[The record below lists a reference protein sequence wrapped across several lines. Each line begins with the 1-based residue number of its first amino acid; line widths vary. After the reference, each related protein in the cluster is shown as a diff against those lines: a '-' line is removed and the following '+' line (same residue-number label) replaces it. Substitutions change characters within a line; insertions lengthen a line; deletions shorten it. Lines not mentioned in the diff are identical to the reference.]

1 MKRFPGKLPTPQ
13 MIEEMRPYGTPEEF
27 LRSGGFS
34 IEALDRAAFGF
45 CDTDIKRKRA
55 KEIKI
60 RWKDDRENA
69 LYQMQRSGKG
79 PKGWARSVDLT
90 TPVEVSYKSLDGKE
104 PQFYIEDG
112 HHRHLAASILDTE
125 LNVELSIEISPGHVL
140 YPDMSYDDFHREMY
154 RRMEKM
160 NESVSGISGGEILY
174 HASDQLFKSFDMDKV
189 SGIRGSLYGPGLY
202 FSDNRKYVSMFGKY
216 VYECEVLMR
225 QPFDL
230 TSKNVRGELLKLV
243 SSYEFPS
250 EVQTYVEDTMK
261 SMSYTTLFKELL
273 YIVGVEHLKNMGYDG
288 VIGYCEFGGKE
299 YVIWDDKNVS
309 IKRVFEKGT
318 NTSVKESVVQKN
330 IKLPVK
336 KINKVYHVGTM
347 ELEKKAEFS
356 LEGSGLS
363 VSVNPEEWRTIA
375 RLGSVPTY
383 VLRKNDGVF
392 VNFKKLGK
400 SVKDEIIQWG
410 VSNGYVETK
419 TTYMYYYFDEE
430 LGEEVYMEFPTYEE
444 ALEEADEDE
453 TQIKINRS
461 GIIPT
466 VRLHRETQQSR
477 IEPIQCF
484 ELLLTVYVEGN
495 TDYDGVWWDEQLD
508 ILNYSA
514 PRGVLFNTR
523 LDKWT
528 VERVEKKNESGNYL
542 KTRFSE
548 YIRENIE
555 NKGKIIYHFTESLDS
570 LLSILQSDSLEAGS
584 SHNMYG
590 LGYDNISFTWN
601 PNLWDIEYFGDV
613 KDRYEAKITFDYD
626 RISKKWDF
634 VPFDYGIEEEQEEI
648 VETDIME
655 GIIPFIIGI
664 EIRGK
669 YPKSD
674 IDYLKRKFP
683 ELKIKKV
690 KK

>member
-112 HHRHLAASILDTE
+112 HHRHLAATILDTE

-140 YPDMSYDDFHREMY
+140 YPDMSYDDFHRDMF
-154 RRMEKM
+154 RRMENM
-160 NESVSGISGGEILY
+160 NESVLGVSGGKLLY

-273 YIVGVEHLKNMGYDG
+273 YIVGVENLKSMGYDG

-309 IKRVFEKGT
+309 IERVFD
-318 NTSVKESVVQKN
+318 
-330 IKLPVK
+330 K
-336 KINKVYHVGTM
+336 KV
-347 ELEKKAEFS
+347 
-356 LEGSGLS
+356 
-363 VSVNPEEWRTIA
+363 
-375 RLGSVPTY
+375 
-383 VLRKNDGVF
+383 
-392 VNFKKLGK
+392 
-400 SVKDEIIQWG
+400 
-410 VSNGYVETK
+410 
-419 TTYMYYYFDEE
+419 
-430 LGEEVYMEFPTYEE
+430 GEEV
-444 ALEEADEDE
+444 
-453 TQIKINRS
+453 I
-461 GIIPT
+461 
-466 VRLHRETQQSR
+466 
-477 IEPIQCF
+477 
-484 ELLLTVYVEGN
+484 
-495 TDYDGVWWDEQLD
+495 
-508 ILNYSA
+508 
-514 PRGVLFNTR
+514 
-523 LDKWT
+523 
-528 VERVEKKNESGNYL
+528 ESGNYL

-555 NKGKIIYHFTESLDS
+555 NKGKVIYHFTESLDS
-570 LLSILQSDSLEAGS
+570 LLSILQSDSLVAGS

-601 PNLWDIEYFGDV
+601 PELWDIEYLGDV
-613 KDRYEAKITFDYD
+613 KDRYTAKISFDYD
-626 RISKKWDF
+626 RISKKWNF

-674 IDYLKRKFP
+674 IDYVKRKFP